1 MDPKADRLVRRL
13 TMVGTA
19 TATYFL
25 LTADYGPYPNA
36 LDPVLLPS
44 VFFLLELFRIKDAI
58 QSAQHSV
65 KKLTFKTGKEP
76 HNEDGEPNSGNG
88 KGRA

>member
-1 MDPKADRLVRRL
+1 MDPKTDRLVRRL

-36 LDPVLLPS
+36 LDP
-44 VFFLLELFRIKDAI
+44 IKDVI

-65 KKLTFKTGKEP
+65 KKLIFKTGEEP
-76 HNEDGEPNSGNG
+76 HNEDSEPNSGHG